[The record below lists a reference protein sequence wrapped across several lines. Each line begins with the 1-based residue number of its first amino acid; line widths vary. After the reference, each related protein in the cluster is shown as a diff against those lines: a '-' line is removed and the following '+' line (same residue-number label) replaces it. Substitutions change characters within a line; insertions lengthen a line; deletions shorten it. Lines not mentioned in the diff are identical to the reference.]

1 MRLTLRTLLAYR
13 DGVLDPK
20 DAAVL
25 EAKIMDSSTA
35 KQISQR
41 ITDEMKNRKLAPI
54 PVDAREFG
62 FEANMVAEFLDDTI
76 AMETLPEM
84 ERKCL
89 ENNTLLSEIGS
100 CHQILSRALSIPAPI
115 SSALRQRIHDLPNN
129 QTVKSFSDAG
139 GRIRRFDSGSPTQS
153 TSARSDAESL
163 SAAIA
168 MPSNKTVRKSN
179 GELRGSGIELNDGLG
194 RQVPEYLIGN
204 DRSWI
209 KKTALGVFLLASLVV
224 VGAIAIGPIERVQN
238 LLRKAEIAK
247 GEPEEKLIEAV
258 AKEKDKDLSVKL
270 SPPKQ
275 EESVSS
281 DPKEVDVSIVE
292 SSVAPPLPPSSP
304 SSDSKKPAPS
314 SSDML
319 KSPVPVV
326 SDSIAKPPTQV
337 PGNRMQWL
345 PDSKESSEMI
355 VLKLG
360 SAETGTAPSWRRM
373 HAGEFV
379 GLGERIVVPP
389 TQRTEIRVEPGIRL
403 LCAGENDLVQ
413 SKGGIVPEVEI
424 RSGQFFV
431 FATPDA
437 KEINLDC
444 NGLFLSIKFASADGG
459 CGLEI
464 QNEWSS
470 ISNEMAQSGKIAITS
485 VVRLIGVQGE
495 IGYSS
500 KDVDGTKGAGTLSV
514 GQTIQWKDRKS
525 GGVSELA
532 EEPWWFRTSVARP
545 IDQLAAKAL
554 QRALIDKGPGAI
566 DSELSEHMSPLRK
579 YELTVA
585 LAARTRVMLGRYDGL
600 FEPEGVFNRGN
611 LHIHWASL
619 YSQIAQS
626 MGRDENRSALADA
639 IRHAAP
645 ERAST
650 LFSLLVL
657 PTQEQLVAGSD
668 KLLVDS
674 LSSSQLDERVLAFQQ
689 LTRITGK
696 SLLYHPDKNPAEGA
710 QQWRKLLV
718 KNEIRFPETSKP

>member
-1 MRLTLRTLLAYR
+1 
-13 DGVLDPK
+13 
-20 DAAVL
+20 
-25 EAKIMDSSTA
+25 MDSSTA

-139 GRIRRFDSGSPTQS
+139 GRIRRFDSGSPPQS
-153 TSARSDAESL
+153 TSARSDTDSL
-163 SAAIA
+163 STAIA
-168 MPSNKTVRKSN
+168 MPSSKTVRKSN

-209 KKTALGVFLLASLVV
+209 KKTALGVILLASLVV

-238 LLRKAEIAK
+238 LLRKSEVAK
-247 GEPEEKLIEAV
+247 VVPEEKLTEAV
-258 AKEKDKDLSVKL
+258 ANEKELTAKL
-270 SPPKQ
+270 STSKQ
-275 EESVSS
+275 EETVSS
-281 DPKEVDVSIVE
+281 DPKEMDVSIVE
-292 SSVAPPLPPSSP
+292 SSEAPPAPPASLNSDAKKLVPSSP
-304 SSDSKKPAPS
+304 DV
-314 SSDML
+314 L

-326 SDSIAKPPTQV
+326 SDSISKQPTPV

-355 VLKLG
+355 VLKFG
-360 SAETGTAPSWRRM
+360 SAETGTVPSWRRM

-389 TQRTEIRVEPGIRL
+389 TQRTEVRVEPGIRL
-403 LCAGENDLVQ
+403 LCAGENDLEQ
-413 SKGGIVPEVEI
+413 SKGDTIPKVEI

-437 KEINLDC
+437 KEISLDC
-444 NGLFLSIKFASADGG
+444 NGLFLSIKFSSADGG
-459 CGLEI
+459 CALEI
-464 QNEWSS
+464 QNDWSS
-470 ISNEMAQSGKIAITS
+470 LTNEMAQAGTLASTS

-495 IGYSS
+495 IAYSS
-500 KDVDGTKGAGTLSV
+500 KDIDGAKDNGTLSV
-514 GQTIQWKDRKS
+514 GQIIHWKGGKS
-525 GGVSELA
+525 SGVLELA

-554 QRALIDKGPGAI
+554 QRVLIDKGPGAI
-566 DSELSEHMSPLRK
+566 DTELSEHMSPLRK

-585 LAARTRVMLGRYDGL
+585 LAARTRIMQGRYDGL
-600 FEPEGVFNRGN
+600 FEPDGVFNRGS

-619 YSQIAQS
+619 FSQLAQS
-626 MGRDENRSALADA
+626 MGRDENKLALADA
-639 IRHAAP
+639 IRRAAP
-645 ERAST
+645 DRAGT
-650 LFSLLVL
+650 LFSLLAL

-674 LSSSQLDERVLAFQQ
+674 LSSPQLDERVIAFQQ
-689 LTRITGK
+689 LKQITGK
-696 SLLYHPDKNPAEGA
+696 TLMYHPDKNPAEGA
-710 QQWRKLLV
+710 QQWRKLLA
-718 KNEIRFPETSKP
+718 KNEIRFPELSKP

>member
-139 GRIRRFDSGSPTQS
+139 GRIRRFDSGSPPQS
-153 TSARSDAESL
+153 TSARSDTDSL
-163 SAAIA
+163 STAIA
-168 MPSNKTVRKSN
+168 MPSSKTVRKSN

-209 KKTALGVFLLASLVV
+209 KKTALGVILLASLVV

-238 LLRKAEIAK
+238 LLRKSEVAK
-247 GEPEEKLIEAV
+247 VVPEEKLTEAV
-258 AKEKDKDLSVKL
+258 ANEKELTAKL
-270 SPPKQ
+270 STSKQ
-275 EESVSS
+275 EETVSS
-281 DPKEVDVSIVE
+281 DPKEMDVSIVE
-292 SSVAPPLPPSSP
+292 SSEAPPAPPASLNSDAKKLVPSSP
-304 SSDSKKPAPS
+304 DV
-314 SSDML
+314 L

-326 SDSIAKPPTQV
+326 SDSISKQPTPV

-355 VLKLG
+355 VLKFG
-360 SAETGTAPSWRRM
+360 SAETGTVPSWRRM

-389 TQRTEIRVEPGIRL
+389 TQRTEVRVEPGIRL
-403 LCAGENDLVQ
+403 LCAGENDLEQ
-413 SKGGIVPEVEI
+413 SKGDTIPKVEI

-437 KEINLDC
+437 KEISLDC
-444 NGLFLSIKFASADGG
+444 NGLFLSIKFSSADGG
-459 CGLEI
+459 CALEI
-464 QNEWSS
+464 QNDWSS
-470 ISNEMAQSGKIAITS
+470 LTNEMAQAGTLASTS

-495 IGYSS
+495 IAYSS
-500 KDVDGTKGAGTLSV
+500 KDIDGAKDNGTLSV
-514 GQTIQWKDRKS
+514 GQIIHWKGGKS
-525 GGVSELA
+525 SGVLELA

-554 QRALIDKGPGAI
+554 QRVLIDKGPGAI
-566 DSELSEHMSPLRK
+566 DTELSEHMSPLRK

-585 LAARTRVMLGRYDGL
+585 LAARTRIMQGRYDGL
-600 FEPEGVFNRGN
+600 FEPDGVFNRGS

-619 YSQIAQS
+619 FSQLAQS
-626 MGRDENRSALADA
+626 MGRDENKLALADA
-639 IRHAAP
+639 IRRAAP
-645 ERAST
+645 DRAGT
-650 LFSLLVL
+650 LFSLLAL

-674 LSSSQLDERVLAFQQ
+674 LSSPQLDERVIAFQQ
-689 LTRITGK
+689 LKQITGK
-696 SLLYHPDKNPAEGA
+696 TLMYHPDKNPAEGA
-710 QQWRKLLV
+710 QQWRKLLA
-718 KNEIRFPETSKP
+718 KNEIRFPELSKP